1 MLSVSG
7 RDWQETKIDGRK
19 VEKYS
24 QKYNLSNFTS
34 KLLINNNFD
43 EDEIYY
49 LNQKPGIDYTYKN
62 LKDFKL
68 AATLIDEHIE
78 QNKKILLFGDYD
90 VDGGCS
96 VALLAKYLKFK
107 GADFNYYIPDRIKDG
122 YGPNLT
128 LMRKFSKEKINLIIF
143 VDCGTNSFDEINFL
157 NSNDIKSII
166 IDHHKIDNF
175 KVNPSVFINPLKSS
189 DYKNYN
195 FFCST
200 NLVFFLLRFILFKN
214 RENKKFNLTKY
225 LIYAALGTICDVMP
239 LRGLNRYLSIEAI
252 NSFNLNEDNA
262 FSHILKFNKINR
274 KLTIDDLGY
283 FIGPVLNSGGRLGKS
298 KLATKLLISEDKKE
312 IEKISKELLYTNEK
326 RKIIEER
333 TLEKIEGKIDLNKN
347 YIFHFE
353 EHISEG
359 ILGIIAAR
367 LAEKYNKPVILATY
381 SGNVIKG
388 SARSVEEIDIGKILL
403 NLKQK
408 NILIKGGGH
417 AMAGGFSLLKKN
429 IKKVDEY
436 LQKQIKINK
445 NNNINKYLSKHSFSL
460 LNNSLLIDLRK
471 IAPFGSKNPY
481 PILLFNK
488 IKIIKTKI
496 INKKH
501 IFFVAKSGIKSCEG
515 MAFNSVDSEIGNILL
530 YYKREISI
538 ISELRESTYKNKSKL
553 QLILKDIIN

>member
-7 RDWQETKIDGRK
+7 REWKETKIDDRK

-24 QKYNLSNFTS
+24 QKYDLSNFIS
-34 KLLINNNFD
+34 KLLINNKFD
-43 EDEIYY
+43 EDEIFY
-49 LNQKPGIDYTYKN
+49 LNQKPQIDHTYKN
-62 LKDFKL
+62 LEDFKS
-68 AATLIDEHIE
+68 AAKLIDEHIE

-107 GADFNYYIPDRIKDG
+107 GADFNYYIPDRFKDG

-128 LMRKFSKEKINLIIF
+128 LMKKFSKEKINLIIF

-157 NSNDIKSII
+157 NSNGIKSII

-175 KVNPSVFINPLKSS
+175 KVNPSVFINPLKNS
-189 DYKNYN
+189 DYKKYN

-200 NLVFFLLRFILFKN
+200 NLVFFLLRFILYKN

-239 LRGLNRYLSIEAI
+239 LRGINRYLSIEAT
-252 NSFNLNEDNA
+252 NSFKLNEDNA
-262 FSHILKFNKINR
+262 FSYILKFKKINR

-283 FIGPVLNSGGRLGKS
+283 LIGPVLNSGGRLGKS
-298 KLATKLLISEDKKE
+298 KLATRLLISDNKQE
-312 IEKISKELLYTNEK
+312 IEKISTELLYTNEK
-326 RKIIEER
+326 RKIIEDR
-333 TLEKIEGKIDLNKN
+333 TLKQIEKKIDLKKN
-347 YIFHFE
+347 YIFHIE
-353 EHISEG
+353 DNISEG

-367 LAEKYNKPVILATY
+367 LAEKYNKPVILATH
-381 SGNVIKG
+381 SGNLIKG
-388 SARSVEEIDIGKILL
+388 SARSIEEIDIGKILL

-408 NILIKGGGH
+408 NILTKGGGH

-429 IKKVDEY
+429 IKKIDEY

-445 NNNINKYLSKHSFSL
+445 INNVNTYLSKHSLTL
-460 LNNSLLIDLRK
+460 LNNSLCTDLRK
-471 IAPFGSKNPY
+471 IAPFGSKNPS
-481 PILLFNK
+481 PILLFHK

-501 IFFVAKSGIKSCEG
+501 IFFVAKSGIKSCDG
-515 MAFNSVDSEIGNILL
+515 MAFNSVDSQIGNILL
-530 YYKREISI
+530 YYKKEISI
-538 ISELRESTYKNKSKL
+538 ISQIKESEYKNKSKL
-553 QLILKDIIN
+553 QLILKDIIY

>member
-7 RDWQETKIDGRK
+7 RDWQETKIDDRK

-24 QKYNLSNFTS
+24 QKYNLSNFIS
-34 KLLINNNFD
+34 KLLINNKFD

-107 GADFNYYIPDRIKDG
+107 GKQIFNYYIPDRVKDG

-128 LMRKFSKEKINLIIF
+128 LMKQFFKEKINLIIF

-157 NSNDIKSII
+157 NSNGIKSII

-189 DYKNYN
+189 DYKKYN

-200 NLVFFLLRFILFKN
+200 NLVFFLLRFILSKN
-214 RENKKFNLTKY
+214 KENIKFNLSKY

-239 LRGLNRYLSIEAI
+239 LRGINRYLSIEAI

-262 FSHILKFNKINR
+262 FSHILKFKKINR
-274 KLTIDDLGY
+274 KLTIDDLAY
-283 FIGPVLNSGGRLGKS
+283 LIGPVLNSGGRLGKS

-312 IEKISKELLYTNEK
+312 VEKISTELLNTNEK
-326 RKIIEER
+326 RKIIEDK
-333 TLEKIEGKIDLNKN
+333 TLQKIEKKIDLNKN
-347 YIFHFE
+347 YIFHVE
-353 EHISEG
+353 DSISEG

-367 LAEKYNKPVILATY
+367 LAEKYNRPVVLATY
-381 SGNVIKG
+381 SGNIIKG
-388 SARSVEEIDIGKILL
+388 SARSIEEIDIGKILL
-403 NLKQK
+403 NLKQN

-417 AMAGGFSLLKKN
+417 AMAGGFSSLKKI
-429 IKKVDEY
+429 IKIEEY
-436 LQKQIKINK
+436 LQKQIKINR
-445 NNNINKYLSKHSFSL
+445 NNNFNNYLSQHSLSL
-460 LNNSLLIDLRK
+460 INNSFLKDLRK
-471 IAPFGSKNPY
+471 ISPFGSKNPS

-488 IKIIKTKI
+488 IKIIKLKLLTK
-496 INKKH
+496 N
-501 IFFVAKSGIKSCEG
+501 IFF
-515 MAFNSVDSEIGNILL
+515 LL
-530 YYKREISI
+530 
-538 ISELRESTYKNKSKL
+538 LNQALNLAMGWHSTH
-553 QLILKDIIN
+553 

>member
-7 RDWQETKIDGRK
+7 RDWQETKIDERK
-19 VEKYS
+19 IEKYS
-24 QKYNLSNFTS
+24 QKYNLSNFIS
-34 KLLINNNFD
+34 KLLINNKFD

-49 LNQKPGIDYTYKN
+49 LNQKPEIDNTYKN
-62 LKDFKL
+62 LEDFKS
-68 AATLIDEHIE
+68 AAKLIDEHIE

-107 GADFNYYIPDRIKDG
+107 QANFDFFIPDRVKDG

-128 LMRKFSKEKINLIIF
+128 LMKQFFKEKINLIIF

-157 NSNDIKSII
+157 NSNGIKSII

-175 KVNPSVFINPLKSS
+175 KINPSVFINPLKSS
-189 DYKNYN
+189 DYKKYN

-200 NLVFFLLRFILFKN
+200 NLVFFLLRFILSKN
-214 RENKKFNLTKY
+214 KENIKFNLSKY

-239 LRGLNRYLSIEAI
+239 LRGINRYLSIEAI
-252 NSFNLNEDNA
+252 NSFNLNEENS
-262 FSHILKFNKINR
+262 FSHILKLKKINR

-283 FIGPVLNSGGRLGKS
+283 LIGPVLNSGGRLGKS

-312 IEKISKELLYTNEK
+312 VEKISTELLNTNEK
-326 RKIIEER
+326 RKIIEDK
-333 TLEKIEGKIDLNKN
+333 TLQKIEKKIDLNKN
-347 YIFHFE
+347 YIFHVE
-353 EHISEG
+353 DSISEG

-367 LAEKYNKPVILATY
+367 LAEKYNRPVVLATY
-381 SGNVIKG
+381 SGNIIKG
-388 SARSVEEIDIGKILL
+388 SARSIEEIDIGKILL
-403 NLKQK
+403 NLKQN

-417 AMAGGFSLLKKN
+417 AMAGGFSSLKKN
-429 IKKVDEY
+429 IKKIEEY
-436 LQKQIKINK
+436 LQKQIKINR
-445 NNNINKYLSKHSFSL
+445 NNNFNHYLSQHSLSL
-460 LNNSLLIDLRK
+460 INNSFLKDLRK
-471 IAPFGSKNPY
+471 ISPFGSKNPS

-501 IFFVAKSGIKSCEG
+501 IFFVAKSGTKSCDG
-515 MAFNSVDSEIGNILL
+515 MAFNSLNNQIGNILL
-530 YYKREISI
+530 YNKREISI
-538 ISELRESTYKNKSKL
+538 ISELKETTYKNKSKL
-553 QLILKDIIN
+553 QLILKDII

>member
-7 RDWQETKIDGRK
+7 REWKETKIDDRK

-24 QKYNLSNFTS
+24 QKYDLSNFIS
-34 KLLINNNFD
+34 KLLINNKFD

-49 LNQKPGIDYTYKN
+49 LNQKPEIDHTYKN
-62 LKDFKL
+62 LRDFKS
-68 AATLIDEHIE
+68 AAKLIDEHIE

-107 GADFNYYIPDRIKDG
+107 GANFNYYIPDRFKDG

-128 LMRKFSKEKINLIIF
+128 LMKKFSKEKINLIIF

-157 NSNDIKSII
+157 NSNGIKSII

-175 KVNPSVFINPLKSS
+175 KVNPSVFINPLKNS
-189 DYKNYN
+189 DYKKYN

-200 NLVFFLLRFILFKN
+200 NLVFFLLRFILSKN

-239 LRGLNRYLSIEAI
+239 LRGINRYLSIEAT

-262 FSHILKFNKINR
+262 FSYILKFKKINR

-283 FIGPVLNSGGRLGKS
+283 LIGPVLNSGGRLGKS
-298 KLATKLLISEDKKE
+298 KLATRLLISDDKQE
-312 IEKISKELLYTNEK
+312 IEKISTELLYTNEK
-326 RKIIEER
+326 RKIIEDR
-333 TLEKIEGKIDLNKN
+333 TLKLIEKNIDLKKN
-347 YIFHFE
+347 YIFHVE
-353 EHISEG
+353 DNISEG

-367 LAEKYNKPVILATY
+367 LAEKYNKPVILATH
-381 SGNVIKG
+381 SGNLIKG
-388 SARSVEEIDIGKILL
+388 SARSIEEIDIGKILL
-403 NLKQK
+403 SLKQK
-408 NILIKGGGH
+408 NILTKGGGH

-429 IKKVDEY
+429 IKKIDEY

-445 NNNINKYLSKHSFSL
+445 INNVNTYLSKHSLTL
-460 LNNSLLIDLRK
+460 LNNSLRTDLRK
-471 IAPFGSKNPY
+471 IAPFGSKNPS
-481 PILLFNK
+481 PILLFHK

-501 IFFVAKSGIKSCEG
+501 IFFVAKSGIKSCDG
-515 MAFNSVDSEIGNILL
+515 MAFNSVDSQIGSVLL

-538 ISELRESTYKNKSKL
+538 ISEIKESVYKNKSKL
-553 QLILKDIIN
+553 QLILKDIIY

>member
-7 RDWQETKIDGRK
+7 REWKETKIDDRK

-24 QKYNLSNFTS
+24 QKYDLSNFIS
-34 KLLINNNFD
+34 KLLINNKFD

-49 LNQKPGIDYTYKN
+49 LNQKPEIDHTYKN
-62 LKDFKL
+62 LKDFKS
-68 AATLIDEHIE
+68 AAKLIDEYIE

-107 GADFNYYIPDRIKDG
+107 GADFNYYIPDRFKDG

-128 LMRKFSKEKINLIIF
+128 LMKKFSKEKINLIIF

-157 NSNDIKSII
+157 NSNGIKSII

-175 KVNPSVFINPLKSS
+175 KVNPSVFINPLKNS
-189 DYKNYN
+189 DYKKYN

-200 NLVFFLLRFILFKN
+200 NLVFFLLRFILSKN

-239 LRGLNRYLSIEAI
+239 LRGINRYLSIEAI

-262 FSHILKFNKINR
+262 FSYILKFKKINR

-283 FIGPVLNSGGRLGKS
+283 LIGPVLNSGGRLGKS
-298 KLATKLLISEDKKE
+298 KLATRLLISDDKQE
-312 IEKISKELLYTNEK
+312 IEKISTELLYTNEK
-326 RKIIEER
+326 RKIIEDR
-333 TLEKIEGKIDLNKN
+333 TLKQIEKKIDLKKN
-347 YIFHFE
+347 YIFHVE
-353 EHISEG
+353 DNISEG

-367 LAEKYNKPVILATY
+367 LAEKYNKPVILATH
-381 SGNVIKG
+381 SGDLIKG
-388 SARSVEEIDIGKILL
+388 SARSIEEIDIGKILL
-403 NLKQK
+403 ILKQK
-408 NILIKGGGH
+408 NILTKGGGH

-429 IKKVDEY
+429 IKKIDEY

-445 NNNINKYLSKHSFSL
+445 KNNVNTYLSKHSLTL
-460 LNNSLLIDLRK
+460 LNNSLRTDLRK
-471 IAPFGSKNPY
+471 IAPFGSKNPS

-501 IFFVAKSGIKSCEG
+501 IFFVAKSGIKSC
-515 MAFNSVDSEIGNILL
+515 AITFI
-530 YYKREISI
+530 
-538 ISELRESTYKNKSKL
+538 TKS
-553 QLILKDIIN
+553 

>member
-7 RDWQETKIDGRK
+7 RDWQETKIDERK
-19 VEKYS
+19 IEKYS
-24 QKYNLSNFTS
+24 QKYNLSNFIS
-34 KLLINNNFD
+34 KLLINNKFD

-49 LNQKPGIDYTYKN
+49 LNQKPEIDNTYKN
-62 LKDFKL
+62 LEDFKS
-68 AATLIDEHIE
+68 AAKLIDEHIE

-107 GADFNYYIPDRIKDG
+107 QANFDFFIPDRVKDG

-128 LMRKFSKEKINLIIF
+128 LMKQFFKEKINLIIF

-157 NSNDIKSII
+157 NSNGIKSII

-175 KVNPSVFINPLKSS
+175 KINPSVFINPLKSS
-189 DYKNYN
+189 DYKKYN

-200 NLVFFLLRFILFKN
+200 NLVFFLLRFILSKN
-214 RENKKFNLTKY
+214 KENIKFNLSKY

-239 LRGLNRYLSIEAI
+239 LRGINRYLSIEAI
-252 NSFNLNEDNA
+252 NSFNLNEENS
-262 FSHILKFNKINR
+262 FSHILKLKKINR

-283 FIGPVLNSGGRLGKS
+283 LIGPVLNSGGRLGKS

-312 IEKISKELLYTNEK
+312 VEKISTELLYTNEK
-326 RKIIEER
+326 RKIIEDK
-333 TLEKIEGKIDLNKN
+333 TLQKIEKKIDLNKN
-347 YIFHFE
+347 YIFHVE
-353 EHISEG
+353 DSISEG

-367 LAEKYNKPVILATY
+367 LAEKYNRPVVLATY
-381 SGNVIKG
+381 SGNIIKG
-388 SARSVEEIDIGKILL
+388 SARSIEEIDIGKILL
-403 NLKQK
+403 YLKQN

-417 AMAGGFSLLKKN
+417 AMAGGFSSLKKN
-429 IKKVDEY
+429 IKKIEEY
-436 LQKQIKINK
+436 LQKQIKINR
-445 NNNINKYLSKHSFSL
+445 NNNFNNYLSQHSLSL
-460 LNNSLLIDLRK
+460 INNSFLKDLRK
-471 IAPFGSKNPY
+471 ISPFGSKNPS

-501 IFFVAKSGIKSCEG
+501 IFFVAKSGTKSCDG
-515 MAFNSVDSEIGNILL
+515 MAFNSLNNQIGNILL
-530 YYKREISI
+530 YNKREISI
-538 ISELRESTYKNKSKL
+538 ISELKESTYKNKSKL
-553 QLILKDIIN
+553 QLILKDII

>member
-7 RDWQETKIDGRK
+7 RDWQETKIDERK

-24 QKYNLSNFTS
+24 QKYNLSNFIS
-34 KLLINNNFD
+34 KLLINNKFD

-49 LNQKPGIDYTYKN
+49 LNQKPEIDNTYKN
-62 LKDFKL
+62 LEDFKS
-68 AATLIDEHIE
+68 AAKLIDEHIE

-107 GADFNYYIPDRIKDG
+107 QANFDFFIPDRVKDG

-128 LMRKFSKEKINLIIF
+128 LMKQFFKEKINLIIF

-157 NSNDIKSII
+157 NSNGIKSII

-175 KVNPSVFINPLKSS
+175 KINPSVFINPLKSS
-189 DYKNYN
+189 DYKKYN

-200 NLVFFLLRFILFKN
+200 NLVFFLLRFILSKN
-214 RENKKFNLTKY
+214 KENIKFNLSKY

-239 LRGLNRYLSIEAI
+239 LRGINRYLSIEAI
-252 NSFNLNEDNA
+252 NSFNLNEENS
-262 FSHILKFNKINR
+262 FSHILKLKKINR

-283 FIGPVLNSGGRLGKS
+283 LIGPVLNSGGRLGKS

-312 IEKISKELLYTNEK
+312 VEKISTELLYTNEK
-326 RKIIEER
+326 RKIIEDK
-333 TLEKIEGKIDLNKN
+333 TLQKIEKKIDLNKN
-347 YIFHFE
+347 YIFHVE
-353 EHISEG
+353 DSISEG

-367 LAEKYNKPVILATY
+367 LAEKYNRPVVLATY
-381 SGNVIKG
+381 SGNIIKG
-388 SARSVEEIDIGKILL
+388 SARSIEEIDIGKILL
-403 NLKQK
+403 NLKQN

-417 AMAGGFSLLKKN
+417 AMAGGFSSLKKN
-429 IKKVDEY
+429 IKKIDEY
-436 LQKQIKINK
+436 LQKQIKINR
-445 NNNINKYLSKHSFSL
+445 NNNFNNYLSQHSLSL
-460 LNNSLLIDLRK
+460 INNSFLKDLRK
-471 IAPFGSKNPY
+471 ISPFGSKNPS

-501 IFFVAKSGIKSCEG
+501 IFFVAKSGTKSCDG
-515 MAFNSVDSEIGNILL
+515 MAFNSLNNQIGNILL
-530 YYKREISI
+530 YNKREISI
-538 ISELRESTYKNKSKL
+538 ISELKESTYKNKSKL
-553 QLILKDIIN
+553 QLILKDII

>member
-7 RDWQETKIDGRK
+7 RDWQETKIDDRK

-68 AATLIDEHIE
+68 AASLIDEHIE

-107 GADFNYYIPDRIKDG
+107 GANFNYYIPDRIKDG

-157 NSNDIKSII
+157 NSNGIKSII

-175 KVNPSVFINPLKSS
+175 KINPSVFINPLKNSN
-189 DYKNYN
+189 YKKYN

-200 NLVFFLLRFILFKN
+200 NLVFFLLRFIIYKN
-214 RENKKFNLTKY
+214 KENTKFNLSKY

-239 LRGLNRYLSIEAI
+239 LRGINRYLSIEAI
-252 NSFNLNEDNA
+252 KSFNLNEDNA
-262 FSHILKFNKINR
+262 FSHILKFKKINR

-283 FIGPVLNSGGRLGKS
+283 LIGPVLNSGGRLGRS

-312 IEKISKELLYTNEK
+312 VEKISTELLYTNEK
-326 RKIIEER
+326 RKIIEDR
-333 TLEKIEGKIDLNKN
+333 TLQKIEKKIALNKN
-347 YIFHFE
+347 YIFHVE
-353 EHISEG
+353 DRISEG

-367 LAEKYNKPVILATY
+367 LTEKYNKPVVLATY
-381 SGNVIKG
+381 SGNIIKG
-388 SARSVEEIDIGKILL
+388 SARSIEEIDIGKILL

-417 AMAGGFSLLKKN
+417 AMAGGFSSLKKN
-429 IKKVDEY
+429 IKKIDEY
-436 LQKQIKINK
+436 LQKQIKNNK
-445 NNNINKYLSKHSFSL
+445 NNNIDTYLSKHSLGL
-460 LNNSLLIDLRK
+460 LNNSLHIDLRK
-471 IAPFGSKNPY
+471 ISPFGSKNPS

-501 IFFVAKSGIKSCEG
+501 IFFVAKSGTKSCDG
-515 MAFNSVDSEIGNILL
+515 MAFNSVDSQIGNILL
-530 YYKREISI
+530 YNKREISI
-538 ISELRESTYKNKSKL
+538 VSEVKESTHKNKSKL
-553 QLILKDIIN
+553 QLILKDIIC